1 MGLCSGSGR
10 FNKACLST
18 NTFPDQSAN
27 PVKPDDLSHILNH
40 LGEDREAGFNAV
52 VPPIAQSGNFSYPT
66 VDALRN
72 AMRNEFDVPL
82 YTRGVNPTV
91 ATVRKKLAAL
101 EHAEDALLF
110 SSGSAAI
117 AAGVMSFVKAGDH
130 IVCVKKPYSWT
141 TKLLSELL
149 VRFNVSTTYVDG
161 TDAEN
166 FRKAITPE
174 TRLFILESP
183 NSITF
188 ELQDLRAVAAI
199 AKAHGIL
206 TLCDNS
212 YNSPLFQN
220 PIDLGIDLVAHSGTK
235 YLNGHSDVVCG
246 VLAGSKEHIRQ
257 VMAKEFMTLGA
268 APSPDDAWLLMRG
281 LRTLELRVHRSADS
295 AERVANFLEAHPKIS
310 QVNWPFL
317 KSFPQEPLA
326 RKQMKRCAGLMSIR
340 VKAADMAGVERFCN
354 GLQRFLMAVSWGG
367 YESLQFPTV
376 AAMGPSMSNS
386 ELPWD
391 LVRIYVGLEDPEA
404 LIADLE
410 QALALV

>member
-1 MGLCSGSGR
+1 M
-10 FNKACLST
+10 
-18 NTFPDQSAN
+18 
-27 PVKPDDLSHILNH
+27 KPDDLSYILNH
-40 LGEDREAGFNAV
+40 LGEDREAGYNAV
-52 VPPIAQSGNFSYPT
+52 VPPIAQSGNFTYPT
-66 VDALRN
+66 VEALRN

-91 ATVRKKLAAL
+91 AMVRKKLAAL

-183 NSITF
+183 NSIIF
-188 ELQDLRAVAAI
+188 ELQDLSAVAAI

-268 APSPDDAWLLMRG
+268 APSPHDAWLLMRG

-295 AERVANFLEAHPKIS
+295 AERVANFLEAHPKVS

-340 VKAADMAGVERFCN
+340 VKAADIAGVERFCN
-354 GLQRFLMAVSWGG
+354 GLQRFLLAVSWGG
-367 YESLQFPTV
+367 YESLQFPT
-376 AAMGPSMSNS
+376 AAVIGPGMPQG

-410 QALALV
+410 QALDLV

>member
-1 MGLCSGSGR
+1 M
-10 FNKACLST
+10 
-18 NTFPDQSAN
+18 
-27 PVKPDDLSHILNH
+27 KPTDLSHILNH
-40 LGEDREAGFNAV
+40 LGEDRASGYNAV
-52 VPPIAQSGNFSYPT
+52 VPPIAQSGNFTYPT
-66 VDALRN
+66 VEALRN

-91 ATVRKKLAAL
+91 AIVRKKLAAL

-141 TKLLSELL
+141 SKLLSELL
-149 VRFNVSTTYVDG
+149 VRFNVTTTYVDG

-166 FRKAITPE
+166 FRRAITPE

-188 ELQDLRAVAAI
+188 ELQDLQAVAEI

-212 YNSPLFQN
+212 YSSPLFQN

-235 YLNGHSDVVCG
+235 YLNGHSDVICG

-268 APSPDDAWLLMRG
+268 APSPHDAWLLMRG

-367 YESLQFPTV
+367 YESLQFPT
-376 AAMGPSMSNS
+376 AAVIGPDMPKG

-391 LVRIYVGLEDPEA
+391 LVRIYVGLEDPDA